1 MGCPWGGNNE
11 QAIFLPIGWFQVI
24 HIAALSHA
32 ASRADVI
39 DIFLVN
45 CSETLYCS
53 LRSNQASL
61 LCVADVFWVTWPEKV
76 FGYITDM
83 H

>member
-53 LRSNQASL
+53 LRSN
-61 LCVADVFWVTWPEKV
+61 
-76 FGYITDM
+76 
-83 H
+83 